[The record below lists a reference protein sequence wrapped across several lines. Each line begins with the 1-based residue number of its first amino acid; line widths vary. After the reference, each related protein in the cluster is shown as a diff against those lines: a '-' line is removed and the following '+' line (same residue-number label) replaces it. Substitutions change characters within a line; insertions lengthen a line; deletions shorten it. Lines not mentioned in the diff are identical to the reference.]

1 MEKKEKVTINPDE
14 DPQKQPKILERWS
27 QPYKI
32 LDLEGEE

>member
-14 DPQKQPKILERWS
+14 EPKILERWS